1 MTRGLYSIV
10 MDYCESI
17 DNHALVPAQLPLL
30 VEFLSAYRLAD
41 QLKALSVRDA
51 KQAVPLFPAEV
62 EDVDASLRS
71 TIDTVYLLTRC
82 LYYQSLPPPRY
93 LKLILRKCNQE
104 WTEGNYNAIVACYRR
119 FTRRIDQSVI
129 ACLTHRCRANT
140 ALMVDYDIASFALTE
155 EDRARYY
162 ALSSFSN
169 AEIRLRLYLIQ
180 YYNAQLKKVVHLVDL
195 GGSKESDAN
204 TLGSYISL
212 LTGYIFPSVKEN
224 FLELSI
230 VQTVYQGKD
239 SCPVVEL
246 DNRRVFTDMERSEYD
261 EEDKNAMTSQC
272 TFAQLYRQMQKY
284 PVDVLRANL
293 DARDRLLAV
302 KNKGEQGLDWG
313 GLYHDAIERW

>member
-1 MTRGLYSIV
+1 

-51 KQAVPLFPAEV
+51 KQAVPPFPAEV

-104 WTEGNYNAIVACYRR
+104 WTESSYNAIVTSYRR
-119 FTRRIDQSVI
+119 FTRRIDLQLLGAFEQYAKQHHVTMQAIEVS
-129 ACLTHRCRANT
+129 
-140 ALMVDYDIASFALTE
+140 SFALTE

-239 SCPVVEL
+239 SCPGQPT
-246 DNRRVFTDMERSEYD
+246 RVHGHGAERVQRGGQERHD
-261 EEDKNAMTSQC
+261 EPVHVRAAVPADAEVPRGRA
-272 TFAQLYRQMQKY
+272 ARQ
-284 PVDVLRANL
+284 PGRARPS
-293 DARDRLLAV
+293 A
-302 KNKGEQGLDWG
+302 GGEEQGRTG
-313 GLYHDAIERW
+313 PGLGWPVPRRHRALVSVIEGCEA

>member
-51 KQAVPLFPAEV
+51 KQAVPPFPAEV

-104 WTEGNYNAIVACYRR
+104 WTESSYNAIVTSYRR
-119 FTRRIDQSVI
+119 FTRRIDLQLLGAFEQYAKQHHVTMQAIEVS
-129 ACLTHRCRANT
+129 
-140 ALMVDYDIASFALTE
+140 SFALTE

-246 DNRRVFTDMERSEYD
+246 DNRRVFTDMERSEYN